1 MKNILKLLSLTM
13 LCWVMSCQSLDE
25 NLDDPNNVSVGK
37 MDVNL
42 LMNTIQLDFGDFF
55 AEATEPTMELTRQTS
70 MTRGDT
76 YERAYPAEVLNDIW
90 DVGYQKV
97 LSQIETLLTATEG
110 KGYTVHTGAA
120 KVMKAYTYMTLVDI
134 FAAVPYT
141 EAVKAASG
149 NFNPKADDGK
159 SIYTACLGL
168 LDAAL
173 TDLGKAP
180 GGGQGLTRDIFYNG
194 DRVKWAA
201 LANTLKLKAWLNLRL
216 TDAATAKTKID
227 ELLTKD
233 LIDTEG
239 ENFTYKYGT
248 VSVPQRARHPLYRQM
263 YQPVAGSASGYI
275 NNYFMKIAYKD
286 KGVQDPR
293 WRYYFY
299 RQVGSI
305 AKALAD
311 DPKSMPCTLS
321 PRPDHYITP
330 YLQAWCSFDPGFYGR
345 DHGNADGTP
354 PDSKGITAF
363 GVYPAGGLA
372 DKNDSLPNSFGVVTV
387 QGQGA
392 NGGGIQPIMM
402 ASFTDFMKAEAALML
417 STAGDAK
424 ALTLSA
430 VNKSIASVRN
440 FGASKGETP
449 PSALEPSIP
458 NYVAKVTELYDA
470 AATQADKLNVMT
482 KEYMIALFGNGVEG
496 YNLYRRTGGLPK
508 DIQLVRAAPA
518 VAGNFFRSLFYPA
531 TCVNLNAS
539 IKQKADPKM
548 QVFWDNHPAGLIK

>member
-13 LCWVMSCQSLDE
+13 FCWVASCQSLDE
-25 NLDDPNNVSVGK
+25 NLEDPNNVSIGNL
-37 MDVNL
+37 DVNL
-42 LMNTIQLDFGDFF
+42 LMNTIQMDFGDFF
-55 AEATEPTMELTRQTS
+55 ANATEPTMALTRQTA
-70 MTRGDT
+70 MTNGDT
-76 YERAYPAEVLNDIW
+76 YERAYKAENLNDLWTI
-90 DVGYQKV
+90 GYQKV
-97 LSQIETLLTATEG
+97 LNQIETLLGKTEG
-110 KGYTVHTGAA
+110 TGYVVHTGSA

-134 FAAVPYT
+134 FGAVPFS
-141 EAVKAASG
+141 EAAKGLTG

-159 SIYTACLGL
+159 TVYTGCLTL

-173 TDLGKAP
+173 VDLAKTAGS
-180 GGGQGLTRDIFYNG
+180 GQGMTRDIYYG
-194 DRVKWAA
+194 GSAAKWTA

-216 TDAATAKTKID
+216 TDAATAKTKIE

-248 VSVPQRARHPLYRQM
+248 ADVPQRSRHPLYRQM
-263 YQPVAGSASGYI
+263 YTPVAGSASGYI
-275 NNYFMKIAYKD
+275 SNYFMKIAFKD

-299 RQVGSI
+299 RQVGSL

-311 DPKSMPCTLS
+311 EPAAIPCMTT

-330 YLQAWCSFDPGFYGR
+330 YLQAWCAFDPGFFGR
-345 DHGNADGTP
+345 DHGNGDGTP
-354 PDSKGITAF
+354 PDSKAITAF

-372 DKNDSLPNSFGVVTV
+372 DKNDSLANNFGAVTV

-392 NGGGIQPIMM
+392 NGGGIEPIMM
-402 ASFTDFMKAEAALML
+402 SSFTDFMKAEAALIL
-417 STAGDAK
+417 GTTGDAK
-424 ALTLSA
+424 AFTLSA
-430 VNKSIASVRN
+430 VNKSIATVKA
-440 FGASKGETP
+440 FGAAKGQTP
-449 PSALEPSIP
+449 PAALEPSVTD
-458 NYVAKVTELYDA
+458 YVTKVTEGYDA
-470 AATQADKLNVMT
+470 AATSADKLNVIT

-508 DIQLVRAAPA
+508 DIQPIRAAVGGSFFRTLIYPA
-518 VAGNFFRSLFYPA
+518 V
-531 TCVNLNAS
+531 CVNLNAS
-539 IKQKADPKM
+539 IKQKPDPKT